1 MYSASPPRSPTLA
14 HSTNTGA
21 RPTPT
26 RSARRT
32 KQLFHYDA
40 LLRPEARAE
49 HFKLMVELRKA
60 AKRAVKDGKRRRRQE
75 EEEDC
80 APVVEGDSSSSELA
94 PTAFHGLM
102 KGLADRDRLARV
114 YTQNIDGLEAATG
127 LLSLASTSGNDA
139 TPSNRTSTSRLAQ
152 SQASDC
158 GRVDDATN
166 TPHRHHFSAPELVV
180 ALHGS
185 LDHVSCSV
193 CHHTT
198 RWKKRHTVAFK
209 KGRAKKCPICYGRGA
224 FAFPSSI
231 AISAQQPLKKSTDT
245 HLL

>member
-1 MYSASPPRSPTLA
+1 MYGASPPRSPTLA
-14 HSTNTGA
+14 HSTNTDP

-40 LLRPEARAE
+40 LLRPESRAE

-60 AKRAVKDGKRRRRQE
+60 AKRAVKDGKRRQQ
-75 EEEDC
+75 EDC
-80 APVVEGDSSSSELA
+80 APVVEGVDSGS
-94 PTAFHGLM
+94 PTAFHALM

-114 YTQNIDGLEAATG
+114 YTQNIDGLEAASG
-127 LLSLASTSGNDA
+127 LLPLSA
-139 TPSNRTSTSRLAQ
+139 TADNPQTNRPSTSRLTR
-152 SQASDC
+152 SRVSG
-158 GRVDDATN
+158 GRAVDVQVAKDTPRRRHSLTATESC
-166 TPHRHHFSAPELVV
+166 SAPDLVV
-180 ALHGS
+180 PLHGS

-224 FAFPSSI
+224 LPPSR
-231 AISAQQPLKKSTDT
+231 
-245 HLL
+245 